1 MLRIGSEER
10 FCRAMDAADHIA
22 AAKALRK
29 LGRAMGERSATLL
42 EALSDSG
49 LLADDDMA
57 AIEEALSE
65 NA

>member
-1 MLRIGSEER
+1 
-10 FCRAMDAADHIA
+10 MDAADHIA
-22 AAKALRK
+22 AAKALQK

-57 AIEEALSE
+57 SIEEALSE